1 MNILIFSASTGGGHK
16 RAAAAIEAKIR
27 QSHPETTVTVVDALK
42 SIGKMYNKTVCGG
55 YHFMATKV
63 PKVYVECYKITDRKN
78 IIHKAVMKSNTMM
91 SKKLLETIESCNPDI
106 IIICHP
112 FVTTMVSRLKAKGK
126 LDVKAI
132 ALITDYNAHRTYI
145 APNIDAYV
153 LAEPYMAR
161 KLEIEYEYIFTNGE
175 LDIDKIIAQSKRKRL
190 CSLSLNNISQ
200 IGIWDDDME
209 LEQDSTMVLAS
220 DNSGEMKEFF
230 INFKYRDYGETTL
243 FFSPNDK
250 LVNMMIPY
258 LPREIRKE
266 FTKIYTPGQTSE
278 E

>member
-1 MNILIFSASTGGGHK
+1 MQRVKILEKFNKTKGAFSVVTDSFMEQVVKKTPTQRDKVLGIMVKVSAFALAMALIFTAMAFESKFAPL
-16 RAAAAIEAKIR
+16 AIFLGILAIYFSFKLAK
-27 QSHPETTVTVVDALK
+27 
-42 SIGKMYNKTVCGG
+42 
-55 YHFMATKV
+55 
-63 PKVYVECYKITDRKN
+63 
-78 IIHKAVMKSNTMM
+78 
-91 SKKLLETIESCNPDI
+91 
-106 IIICHP
+106 
-112 FVTTMVSRLKAKGK
+112 
-126 LDVKAI
+126 
-132 ALITDYNAHRTYI
+132 
-145 APNIDAYV
+145 
-153 LAEPYMAR
+153 